1 MLFVLMV
8 DVLNVLEHVVEIVI
22 QGILVFVCDV
32 LMDFSLKITN
42 VLDVLLDVR
51 LV

>member
-22 QGILVFVCDV
+22 QGILVSVWDV
-32 LMDFSLKITN
+32 LMDFS
-42 VLDVLLDVR
+42 
-51 LV
+51 

>member
-22 QGILVFVCDV
+22 RGILVFVWDV